1 MNGFRRPPWW
11 ALLLTAAGA
20 LLFIRLGIWQ
30 LHRADFK
37 EGLLRRYAASASA
50 PAQDFAS
57 VIAAP
62 LADGFPR
69 VRVTGRYLAG
79 RVYLLDNPQH
89 DERGGVEV
97 FVPLAP
103 RDGSRLLLVDLGFL
117 PGNGSGQTPEL
128 PPLPSGEVTLQGLYV
143 PPPPTGFEMGG
154 DALAG
159 QSHWPKKAIFLDPVQ
174 LAHDLGRELYPR
186 VLALDADPASIYV
199 RVHTLDFSS
208 MPPARHRA
216 YAFQWFSFAIAAV
229 VILLVLNRKR
239 GGSRKSSSSNSDDSD
254 EQP

>member
-1 MNGFRRPPWW
+1 MIGFRRPPWW

-20 LLFIRLGIWQ
+20 LLFVRLGVWQ

-37 EGLLRRYAASASA
+37 EALLRRYAASASA
-50 PAQDFAS
+50 PRQDFAR
-57 VIAAP
+57 VAEAP
-62 LADGFPR
+62 PADGFPR
-69 VRVTGRYLAG
+69 VQVDGRYLVD
-79 RVYLLDNPQH
+79 RLYLLDNPQH

-97 FVPLAP
+97 FAP
-103 RDGSRLLLVDLGFL
+103 FELHDQSQLLLVDLGFL
-117 PGNGSGQTPEL
+117 PGNGTAQAPQL
-128 PPLPSGEVTLQGLYV
+128 PPLPTGEISLEGLYV

-154 DALAG
+154 NALAR
-159 QSHWPKKAIFLDPVQ
+159 QTRWPKSSIFLDPVEV
-174 LAHDLGRELYPR
+174 ARDLGRPLYPR
-186 VLALDADPASIYV
+186 VLALDADQASIYV

-239 GGSRKSSSSNSDDSD
+239 RPRESRSQNDD
-254 EQP
+254 EVR

>member
-1 MNGFRRPPWW
+1 VIRFRRPSWW
-11 ALLLTAAGA
+11 AILLTAAGA

-37 EGLLRRYAASASA
+37 EALLRRYAASASA
-50 PAQDFAS
+50 PKQDFAK
-57 VIAAP
+57 VAEMP
-62 LADGFPR
+62 PADGFPR
-69 VRVTGRYLAG
+69 VQVSGRYLVD
-79 RVYLLDNPQH
+79 RLYLLDNPQH

-97 FVPLAP
+97 FAP
-103 RDGSRLLLVDLGFL
+103 FVVRDQAQPLLLVDLGFL
-117 PGNGSGQTPEL
+117 PGNGTAQVPQL
-128 PPLPSGEVTLQGLYV
+128 PPLPTGEVSLEGLYV
-143 PPPPTGFEMGG
+143 PPPPLGFEMGG
-154 DALAG
+154 NALAR
-159 QSHWPKKAIFLDPVQ
+159 QTQWPKSSIFLDPAEV
-174 LAHDLGRELYPR
+174 AGDLGRPLYPR

-239 GGSRKSSSSNSDDSD
+239 KPRESHSPNDD
-254 EQP
+254 EVR